1 MGWEKWLNSNVMAA
15 LVILNSFG
23 LMVIPQLM
31 ALGFINVLDVIVS
44 EQRI

>member
-1 MGWEKWLNSNVMAA
+1 MAA
-15 LVILNSFG
+15 LATLNSFG

-31 ALGFINVLDVIVS
+31 DLGFINALDAIAL